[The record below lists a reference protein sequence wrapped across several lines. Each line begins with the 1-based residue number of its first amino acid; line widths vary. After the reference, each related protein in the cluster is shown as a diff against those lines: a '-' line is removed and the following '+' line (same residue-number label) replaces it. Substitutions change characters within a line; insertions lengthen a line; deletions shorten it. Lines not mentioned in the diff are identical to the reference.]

1 MRHLL
6 AEALGVLL
14 HAGIVPSLSGSGLV
28 GQLCSSFL
36 SSCSSLG
43 LLGLQVISDQSQL
56 AVLALT
62 ATLGC
67 ILYSSCQACTL
78 LADLSCP
85 LG

>member
-6 AEALGVLL
+6 AEAVGVLL
-14 HAGIVPSLSGSGLV
+14 HAGIVPSSSGCGLV

-36 SSCSSLG
+36 SSCSGLG
-43 LLGLQVISDQSQL
+43 LVGLQVIFDHSQL

-67 ILYSSCQACTL
+67 SL
-78 LADLSCP
+78 
-85 LG
+85 